1 MDRVLEI
8 ALSLSLLGFA
18 CSSVLGDCKC
28 ERSLEGETTHW
39 GGNVRV
45 ELEQKSSLKT
55 LQGRVE
61 NHGSPLQGALV
72 EVFLNDEHTPNEHD
86 EKREPKRD
94 LIENKNL
101 GIPHRKLGEQVSGYA

>member
-1 MDRVLEI
+1 M
-8 ALSLSLLGFA
+8 
-18 CSSVLGDCKC
+18 
-28 ERSLEGETTHW
+28 
-39 GGNVRV
+39 RV

-101 GIPHRKLGEQVSGYA
+101 GIPHRKLGEQVSDHA